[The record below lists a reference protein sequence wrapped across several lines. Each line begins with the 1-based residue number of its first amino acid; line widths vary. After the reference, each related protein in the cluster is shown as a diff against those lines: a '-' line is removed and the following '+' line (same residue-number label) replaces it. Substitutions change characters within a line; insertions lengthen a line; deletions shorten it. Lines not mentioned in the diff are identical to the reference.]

1 MIELLGFSLPILFI
15 HLGTL
20 GFVALLVLYADHQ
33 ALSWVLGHKEKL
45 NGKTIRVVHYLTLAG
60 LVIMIVSGVSMVLS
74 LSLAEYL
81 LTLPAFFIKMGFV
94 LALVINSFFIG
105 KLMHTAVNHSY
116 KSLALSEK
124 IPLFISGAVSGISWL
139 GAVIAA
145 FSLGL

>member
-1 MIELLGFSLPILFI
+1 MIELLGFSIPVLYI

-20 GFVALLVLYADHQ
+20 GFVALLVLFADHQ

-45 NGKTIRVVHYLTLAG
+45 DGKTIQTVHYLTLVG
-60 LVIMIVSGVSMVLS
+60 LVVMIISGITMALP
-74 LSLAEYL
+74 LTEYL
-81 LTLPAFFIKMGFV
+81 LTVPAFFIKMGFV

-116 KSLALSEK
+116 KSLAFSEK
-124 IPLFISGAVSGISWL
+124 LPLFISGAVSGISWL

-145 FSLGL
+145 FNLGL

>member
-1 MIELLGFSLPILFI
+1 MLEFFGISFPILYI

-45 NGKTIRVVHYLTLAG
+45 NGKTIQAVHYLTLAG
-60 LVIMIVSGVSMVLS
+60 LVVMIASGVAMALPLS
-74 LSLAEYL
+74 EYL
-81 LTLPAFFIKMGFV
+81 LTVPAFFIKMGFV

-105 KLMHTAVNHSY
+105 KLLHTAVNHSY
-116 KSLALSEK
+116 KSLAFSEK
-124 IPLFISGAVSGISWL
+124 LPLFISGAVSGISWL

-145 FSLGL
+145 LNLGL